1 MLLTLNRFNGA
12 EFAVN
17 PTSLETKNAF
27 LFVYSSYTVAN
38 LVFSISI
45 MFLILLKYGEAN
57 SSLRLVIG
65 SVYVLFIKVC
75 FSSFVQKQLAT
86 NPVPPPEDSSQ

>member
-1 MLLTLNRFNGA
+1 MLLTLNRFNEA

-27 LFVYSSYTVAN
+27 RVLYSSYTAAN
-38 LVFSISI
+38 LVFSTSI
-45 MFLILLKYGEAN
+45 MFLILSKYGESS

-65 SVYVLFIKVC
+65 SVYLLFI
-75 FSSFVQKQLAT
+75 
-86 NPVPPPEDSSQ
+86 